1 MIYLVTK
8 NQELFENSA
17 YKIIG
22 VDESLSLLKPLRIVG
37 LDTETSGLNCHTDR
51 LLSLQLGCFD
61 FQVVIDC
68 LTIDILLYKAYL
80 ESDRL
85 FVLWNARFDLKW
97 LYKYGI
103 VPKRVYDGFLAE
115 KLMWLGFPTI
125 LTPEVWDTIKCSR
138 YDFVPADEKKKT
150 KPYYIIYMNLKKA
163 GEMYLGIELDK
174 SIRGQIIYKGLVG
187 EVIVYAAL
195 DVKYLE
201 KIMECQ
207 LKELE
212 RRGLLTAIDYENRFI
227 LALAY
232 MEFCGI
238 RIDID
243 RWKSKMTKDQE
254 LLNKY
259 LDQMNDWFVEHEPN
273 SKYIII
279 NRQGDL
285 FTGFNTKPVVTIN
298 WNSSK
303 QIIPLFKKYGVD
315 TSKMDK

>member
-232 MEFCGI
+232 MEF
-238 RIDID
+238 
-243 RWKSKMTKDQE
+243 
-254 LLNKY
+254 
-259 LDQMNDWFVEHEPN
+259 
-273 SKYIII
+273 
-279 NRQGDL
+279 
-285 FTGFNTKPVVTIN
+285 
-298 WNSSK
+298 
-303 QIIPLFKKYGVD
+303 
-315 TSKMDK
+315 